1 MLLLQRVINEQK
13 GFTTPQVGTCQLGAA
28 TEGSAQGRV
37 TLHVEVEVAG
47 QAVCM
52 GRIT

>member
-1 MLLLQRVINEQK
+1 MNKRVYDPSGRHLSAGGGDRGQR
-13 GFTTPQVGTCQLGAA
+13 PRA
-28 TEGSAQGRV
+28 R
-37 TLHVEVEVAG
+37 HVHVEVAG